1 MAGASSIHD
10 FFEKTAASGRA
21 ANAYL
26 LTGGAREE
34 RFLEARGFARALVK
48 SAADLKEV
56 THEKPNLISVD
67 EVRTQI
73 VRDASIRPY
82 GGGRKVYIVDEAEKM
97 NPQAENALLKT
108 LEEPPEYVVIILL
121 ADRREYFLETVLS
134 RVVKLSFE
142 DAEAAEDP
150 DAPVR
155 ELMLRGSRMGA
166 EDVIAFIAVQQK
178 KKETRTAF
186 TGFLRSWFRDVLAVK
201 AGAKST
207 ELLNRQDAS
216 AIRDYAEHLS
226 FEGTGRILREIDET
240 ERKFQ
245 ANVNFDITVSVLF
258 SIIRAEMEK
267 QHG

>member
-1 MAGASSIHD
+1 MAGASWIHD
-10 FFEKTAASGRA
+10 YFEKAAAFGRA

-26 LTGGAREE
+26 LTGGTRED
-34 RFLEARGFARALVK
+34 RLSEARAFARALVN
-48 SAADLKEV
+48 SAADLREV

-67 EVRTQI
+67 EVRSQI

-142 DAEAAEDP
+142 DAEAEEDP

-155 ELMLRGSRMGA
+155 GLMLRASRMGA
-166 EDVIAFIAVQQK
+166 EDVIAFITVQQK

-186 TGFLRSWFRDVLAVK
+186 TGFLRTWFRDVLASK
-201 AGAKST
+201 AGAKSAA
-207 ELLNRQDAS
+207 LLNRQDAEV
-216 AIRDYAEHLS
+216 IREYAEQLS
-226 FEGTGRILREIDET
+226 FEGIGRILREIDET

-258 SIIRAEMEK
+258 SIIRTEMEK
-267 QHG
+267 KHG